1 MRDFLYRRAI
11 AEIAEAALDADSPGV
26 AWARIM
32 GLLQSVVG
40 FDSGFVGTCGG
51 TIETSHAV
59 LLGHEE
65 AVFGRSIGRYLAG
78 LSPSEIA
85 QYVARTQCSSAVF
98 STRRREEL
106 SVQYPALAPRA
117 AKHMIHRVHWAR
129 GELFG
134 FNLER
139 GRHTSEFGEPE
150 LEFMDGI
157 FPLLQIVNL
166 LGKGETRDN
175 LDVMTQWSLTRREAD
190 VADLVIRGLQNSE
203 IAQVLGLS
211 RNTVRNVL
219 ARVFEKARVSTRS
232 ELVYLAHRLQVRIT
246 VPVAG
251 ADTKA
256 LFLFANKVRD
266 VSIGPI
272 TPAMPAAGERA
283 DDPLVHHLVPNPAFR
298 QLC

>member
-1 MRDFLYRRAI
+1 MPDSLYRRAI
-11 AEIAEAALDADSPGV
+11 REIAEAALDADSPGV

-40 FDSGFVGTCGG
+40 FDSGFIGTCGG
-51 TIETSHAV
+51 TTETSHAV

-65 AVFGRSIGRYLAG
+65 AVFGRSIGRYLAE
-78 LSPSEIA
+78 LSPREIA
-85 QYVARTQCSSAVF
+85 QYVTRTQCSSAVF

-106 SVQYPALAPRA
+106 SVQYPALAPSA
-117 AKHMIHRVHWAR
+117 AKHMIHRVDWAR

-150 LEFMDGI
+150 LQFMDGI
-157 FPLLQIVNL
+157 FPLLQVVNL
-166 LGKGETRDN
+166 LGKGEARN
-175 LDVMTQWSLTRREAD
+175 HLDVMAQWSLTRREAD
-190 VADLVIRGLQNSE
+190 VVQLVIRGLQNSE

-246 VPVAG
+246 APLSV
-251 ADTKA
+251 ADTKE
-256 LFLFANKVRD
+256 LFIFANKVRD
-266 VSIGPI
+266 VSVGGIV
-272 TPAMPAAGERA
+272 PAMSAASERA
-283 DDPLVHHLVPNPAFR
+283 GAPKVHHLVPNPAFR
-298 QLC
+298 QF